1 MLKQLFTIVL
11 ALLLG
16 SVFLFTALSR
26 ETAEIDIRVNPKRT
40 PVGKLFEHFPP
51 GQLFICDFDDLKRL
65 DVLMVRQG
73 PAATGGV
80 SMELRRIVE
89 GRGDFLE
96 QPVLR
101 QVNWN
106 PAADVK
112 GPQWATFIFE
122 TVPKSKGSMF
132 HLALRP
138 ADGAAL
144 CNWAPWSTMRAT
156 QGEFRPWGNTV
167 QTDPGTLDFQPQYND
182 LQTIAIGV
190 NGLDAAA
197 GECRMDIFQ
206 LPQDPES
213 NDEPVLVR
221 QGSLGHAAPT
231 ASGYAFFSF
240 DPIVES
246 RWRRYR
252 LKLILPPGAKIL
264 TLKDK
269 PRHTNGP
276 TAEFYSNGPTAVFY
290 HGVGDAPPS
299 LVGQTIQ
306 HSVFK
311 DRDLIFRAFG
321 EDGVRSNWNKAKS
334 RGAGKRFIVG
344 LAFWALAMGL
354 ALRLIWQ
361 GQRV

>member
-1 MLKQLFTIVL
+1 MLKQLFAIILTLVF
-11 ALLLG
+11 G
-16 SVFLFTALSR
+16 SVFLFTALNR
-26 ETAEIDIRVNPKRT
+26 ETAEIDIRIRPKRT
-40 PVGKLFEHFPP
+40 PVGKLFQHFPP

-65 DVLMVRQG
+65 DALMVRQG

-80 SMELRRIVE
+80 SLELRRIVE

-101 QVNWN
+101 QVTWN
-106 PAADVK
+106 PPAEAK
-112 GPQWATFIFE
+112 GQQWATFIFE

-167 QTDPGTLDFQPQYND
+167 QSDPGTLDFQPLHND

-213 NDEPVLVR
+213 KDEPVLVR

-240 DPIVES
+240 NPIVDS
-246 RWRRYR
+246 RRKRYQ
-252 LKLILPPGAKIL
+252 LKLTLAPGARIL

-269 PRHTNGP
+269 PRPTNGQ
-276 TAEFYSNGPTAVFY
+276 TQEFYADGPTAVFY
-290 HGVGDAPPS
+290 HGVDDAPS
-299 LVGQTIQ
+299 ALVGQTIQ

-321 EDGVRSNWNKAKS
+321 EDGVRSNWIKAKS

-354 ALRLIWQ
+354 ALRLTWRSQ
-361 GQRV
+361 QA